1 MRFGRTVFN
10 SGVVHTVHCKTR
22 NLMLRRRFAFLFCI
36 LLLAIPSDAAK
47 RAFTI
52 EDLYH
57 IRGVDELHIS
67 SDGKTVHI
75 AQGGSNHIQSKGLS
89 QRIT

>member
-1 MRFGRTVFN
+1 
-10 SGVVHTVHCKTR
+10 
-22 NLMLRRRFAFLFCI
+22 MLRRRFAFLFCI

-57 IRGVDELHIS
+57 IRGVDDLHIS

-89 QRIT
+89 QWMA